1 MTDPPVSESTDSEST
16 VSESTVSE
24 STAAEGANAMPG
36 TEKPPLSRRLQVRAF
51 RIINVPMRAVLG
63 LPVATPL
70 GGSLMLAFIRGRKT
84 GKLYRQPISYV
95 RDGDTLLTP
104 GGGKWKLNL
113 RPEMPV
119 RIRLRGQDMMAA
131 PELVSDPAE
140 IDKLLMTIT
149 EANPRAA
156 AFIGVPRDADGH
168 FDRDGLDNAVRYGF
182 RIVRWHPVPG

>member
-1 MTDPPVSESTDSEST
+1 MTDLT
-16 VSESTVSE
+16 VPDLTVPNP
-24 STAAEGANAMPG
+24 TVPNPTVPNPTVAEGANAMPV
-36 TEKPPLSRRLQVRAF
+36 TDKPPLSRRLQVRAF
-51 RIINVPMRAVLG
+51 RVINVPMRAVLG

-95 RDGDTLLTP
+95 RDGDTLLSP

-119 RIRLRGQDMMAA
+119 RIRLRGQDIMAA

-140 IDKLLMTIT
+140 IDRLLTTIT
-149 EANPRAA
+149 KANPRAA
-156 AFIGVPRDADGH
+156 AFIGVPRDADGR
-168 FDRDGLDNAVRYGF
+168 FDRGGLENAVRYGF

>member
-1 MTDPPVSESTDSEST
+1 MPV
-16 VSESTVSE
+16 
-24 STAAEGANAMPG
+24 

-51 RIINVPMRAVLG
+51 RVINVPMRLVLG

-70 GGSLMLAFIRGRKT
+70 GRSLMLAFITGRRSGKT
-84 GKLYRQPISYV
+84 YRQPLSYV
-95 RDGDTLLTP
+95 RDGDILLTP

-119 RIRLRGQDMMAA
+119 RIRLRGQDIMAA

-140 IDKLLMTIT
+140 IDKLLTTIT
-149 EANPRAA
+149 GANPRAA
-156 AFIGVPRDADGH
+156 AFIGVPRDANGH
-168 FDRDGLDNAVRYGF
+168 FDRDGLENAVRYGF